1 MFWNRNKKNKNADNS
16 AEEQRPL
23 VTARTLIDMGDAAGV
38 WMKTQGDDMSNPV
51 VLVATNERNALVET
65 ATTFMY
71 DLKNS
76 ANEGED
82 VSALAWS
89 PRSIS
94 LVAENKSGDM
104 RVVHTAS
111 VEDGTIHNYTVTA
124 GEDGA
129 VMVAL
134 SVINLTAT
142 FPVEDRPEHVG
153 ETEWMRMCARQLVR
167 TAAGEN
173 PTAI

>member
-23 VTARTLIDMGDAAGV
+23 AASRTLIDMGDAAGV
-38 WMKTQGDDMSNPV
+38 WMKTQGDDTNKPV
-51 VLVATNERNALVET
+51 VLVATSERNALVET

-71 DLKNS
+71 DLKNA

-89 PRSIS
+89 PRPIS
-94 LVAENKSGDM
+94 LIAAGADGTM

-111 VEDGTIHNYTVTA
+111 VEDGTIHNYTVTT
-124 GEDGA
+124 GEDGHLA
-129 VMVAL
+129 VAL
-134 SVINLTAT
+134 TVINLTAT

-153 ETEWMRMCARQLVR
+153 VTEWMRMCACRLIH

-173 PTAI
+173 PTTV

>member
-1 MFWNRNKKNKNADNS
+1 MFWNRSKKNKNADNS

-23 VTARTLIDMGDAAGV
+23 AASRTLIDMGDAAGV
-38 WMKTQGDDMSNPV
+38 WMKTQGDDMNKPV
-51 VLVATNERNALVET
+51 VLVVTSERNALVET

-71 DLKNS
+71 DLKN
-76 ANEGED
+76 ADNEGED
-82 VSALAWS
+82 VSALVWS

-94 LVAENKSGDM
+94 LIAENRDGDM

-134 SVINLTAT
+134 TVINLTAT

-153 ETEWMRMCARQLVR
+153 ETEWMRLCARQLVR

>member
-1 MFWNRNKKNKNADNS
+1 MFWNRNKKNKNADSS

-23 VTARTLIDMGDAAGV
+23 VASRTLIDMGDAAGV
-38 WMKTQGDDMSNPV
+38 WMKTQGDDTNKPV
-51 VLVATNERNALVET
+51 VLVATSERNALVET

-71 DLKNS
+71 DLKNA

-111 VEDGTIHNYTVTA
+111 VKDGTIHNYTVTA
-124 GEDGA
+124 GENGH

-134 SVINLTAT
+134 TVINLTAT

>member
-23 VTARTLIDMGDAAGV
+23 AASRTLIDMGDAAGV
-38 WMKTQGDDMSNPV
+38 WMKTQGDDTNKPV
-51 VLVATNERNALVET
+51 VLVATSERSALVET

-71 DLKNS
+71 DLKN
-76 ANEGED
+76 ADNEGED

-89 PRSIS
+89 PRPIS
-94 LVAENKSGDM
+94 LIAAGADGTM

-111 VEDGTIHNYTVTA
+111 VEDGTIHNYTVTT
-124 GEDGA
+124 GEDGHLA
-129 VMVAL
+129 VAL
-134 SVINLTAT
+134 TVINLTAT

-153 ETEWMRMCARQLVR
+153 VTEWMRMCACRLIR

-173 PTAI
+173 PTTV

>member
-1 MFWNRNKKNKNADNS
+1 MFWNHNKKNKNTDNS

-23 VTARTLIDMGDAAGV
+23 VTARTLINMGDAAGV
-38 WMKTQGDDMSNPV
+38 WIKTQGDDTNKPV
-51 VLVATNERNALVET
+51 VLVATSERNALVET

-94 LVAENKSGDM
+94 LIAENRNGDM

-124 GEDGA
+124 AEDGA

-134 SVINLTAT
+134 TVINLTAT

-153 ETEWMRMCARQLVR
+153 VTEWMRMCARQLVR

-173 PTAI
+173 PTAV

>member
-1 MFWNRNKKNKNADNS
+1 MFWNRNKKNKNTDNS

-23 VTARTLIDMGDAAGV
+23 AAARTLIDMGDAPGV
-38 WMKTQGDDMSNPV
+38 WVKTTGKTGVNPV
-51 VLVATNERNALVET
+51 VLVSTSERVALVES
-65 ATTFMY
+65 AATFMY

-76 ANEGED
+76 ENDSEI

-89 PRSIS
+89 PRPIS
-94 LVAENKSGDM
+94 LIAAGADGTM

-134 SVINLTAT
+134 TVINLTAT

>member
-1 MFWNRNKKNKNADNS
+1 MFWNRNKKNKNTDNS
-16 AEEQRPL
+16 AEEKRPL
-23 VTARTLIDMGDAAGV
+23 VAARTLIDMCDAAGV
-38 WMKTQGDDMSNPV
+38 WMKTQGDDTSKPV

-94 LVAENKSGDM
+94 LIAENKSGDM
-104 RVVHTAS
+104 RVVHTGI

-124 GEDGA
+124 GEDGHLA
-129 VMVAL
+129 VAL
-134 SVINLTAT
+134 TVINLTAT
-142 FPVEDRPEHVG
+142 FPVEERPEHVG
-153 ETEWMRMCARQLVR
+153 VTEWMRMCARRLIR

-173 PTAI
+173 PTTV

>member
-1 MFWNRNKKNKNADNS
+1 MFWNRNKKNRNTDNS

-23 VTARTLIDMGDAAGV
+23 VAARTLIDMGDAAGV
-38 WMKTQGDDMSNPV
+38 WMKTQGDDTNKPV
-51 VLVATNERNALVET
+51 VLVATSERNALVET

-71 DLKNS
+71 DLKN
-76 ANEGED
+76 AAEEGED

-89 PRSIS
+89 PRPIS
-94 LVAENKSGDM
+94 LIAAGADGTM

-111 VEDGTIHNYTVTA
+111 VEDGTIHNYTVTT
-124 GEDGA
+124 GEDGHLA
-129 VMVAL
+129 VAL
-134 SVINLTAT
+134 TVINLTAT

-153 ETEWMRMCARQLVR
+153 VTEWMRMCACRLIR

-173 PTAI
+173 PTTV

>member
-23 VTARTLIDMGDAAGV
+23 VAARTLIDMGDAAGV
-38 WMKTQGDDMSNPV
+38 WMKTQGDDTNKPV

-89 PRSIS
+89 PRNIS

-104 RVVHTAS
+104 RVVHTAI

-129 VMVAL
+129 VMVEL
-134 SVINLTAT
+134 TVINLTAT

-153 ETEWMRMCARQLVR
+153 ETEWMRMCACRLIR

-173 PTAI
+173 PTTV

>member
-16 AEEQRPL
+16 AEEQHPL
-23 VTARTLIDMGDAAGV
+23 VAARTLIDMGDAAGV
-38 WMKTQGDDMSNPV
+38 WMKTQGDDMSKPV
-51 VLVATNERNALVET
+51 VLVATDKRNALVET

-89 PRSIS
+89 PRSII
-94 LVAENKSGDM
+94 LIAENKSGDM
-104 RVVHTAS
+104 RVVHTVS
-111 VEDGTIHNYTVTA
+111 VEDGTIHNYTVTT
-124 GEDGA
+124 GEDGHLA
-129 VMVAL
+129 VAL
-134 SVINLTAT
+134 TVINLMAT

-153 ETEWMRMCARQLVR
+153 VTEWMRMCACRLIR

-173 PTAI
+173 TTAI

>member
-1 MFWNRNKKNKNADNS
+1 MFWNHNKKNKNTDDS

-23 VTARTLIDMGDAAGV
+23 VTARTLINMGDAAGV
-38 WMKTQGDDMSNPV
+38 WIKTQGDDTNKPV
-51 VLVATNERNALVET
+51 VLVATSERNALVET

-82 VSALAWS
+82 VFALAWS

-94 LVAENKSGDM
+94 LIAENRNGDM

-134 SVINLTAT
+134 TVINLTAT

-153 ETEWMRMCARQLVR
+153 VTEWMRMCARQLVR

-173 PTAI
+173 PTAV

>member
-1 MFWNRNKKNKNADNS
+1 MFWNRNKKNKNTDNS

-23 VTARTLIDMGDAAGV
+23 VAARTLISMGDAAGV
-38 WMKTQGDDMSNPV
+38 WMKTQGDDTNKPV

-76 ANEGED
+76 GNEGED

-94 LVAENKSGDM
+94 LVAENRDGDM

-134 SVINLTAT
+134 TVINLTAT

-153 ETEWMRMCARQLVR
+153 VTEWMRMCARQLVR